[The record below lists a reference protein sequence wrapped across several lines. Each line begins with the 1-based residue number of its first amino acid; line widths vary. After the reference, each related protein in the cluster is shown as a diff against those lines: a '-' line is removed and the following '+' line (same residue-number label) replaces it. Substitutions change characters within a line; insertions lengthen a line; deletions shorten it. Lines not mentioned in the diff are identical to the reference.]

1 MEEITINGHT
11 LRSLGVTL
19 LNGSY
24 ASLLKPAEMKE
35 WVSNDDPRKDGIE
48 YIVPTTPVVK
58 PRSVDLYFMVQGNTR
73 EEFLTRYNNFI
84 GLLQSGIAYVKIP
97 DLGTDTYRLK
107 YESCTSFDHFN
118 LKMCKVAVKFTE
130 PQPTNMAVNLVD
142 LD

>member
-1 MEEITINGHT
+1 MAETTINGYT
-11 LRSLGVTL
+11 LSGLGVTL
-19 LNGSY
+19 LEGSY

-48 YIVPTTPVVK
+48 YIEPATPVVK
-58 PRSVDLYFMVQGNTR
+58 PRSVDLYFMVQGGTR
-73 EEFLTRYNNFI
+73 EEFLSRYKNFI
-84 GLLQSGIAYVKIP
+84 GLLQSSIAHVRIP
-97 DLGTDTYRLK
+97 DLGTTYHLK

-130 PQPTNMAVNLVD
+130 PQPTNMAANLVD

>member
-1 MEEITINGHT
+1 MEEITISGHT
-11 LRSLGVTL
+11 LSSLGVTL
-19 LNGSY
+19 LEGSY

-48 YIVPTTPVVK
+48 YKVPATPVVK

-73 EEFLTRYNNFI
+73 VEFLTRYTNFI
-84 GLLQSGIAYVKIP
+84 GLLQRSIAHVNIP
-97 DLGTDTYRLK
+97 DLGLYHLK

>member
-1 MEEITINGHT
+1 MAEITINGHT

-48 YIVPTTPVVK
+48 YIVPATPVVK
-58 PRSVDLYFMVQGNTR
+58 PRSVDLYFMVQGSTR
-73 EEFLTRYNNFI
+73 EEFLTRYKNFI
-84 GLLQSGIAYVKIP
+84 GLLQRSISVVNIP
-97 DLGTDTYRLK
+97 DLGKYRLK

>member
-1 MEEITINGHT
+1 MEEITINGYK
-11 LRSLGVTL
+11 LSSLGVTL
-19 LNGSY
+19 LAGSY

-48 YIVPTTPVVK
+48 YIVPATPVVK

-73 EEFLTRYNNFI
+73 VEFLTRYTNFI
-84 GLLQSGIAYVKIP
+84 GLLQRSISVVNIP
-97 DLGTDTYRLK
+97 DLGKYRLK

>member
-1 MEEITINGHT
+1 MEEITIDGHT
-11 LRSLGVTL
+11 LSSLGVTL
-19 LNGSY
+19 LAGSY

-73 EEFLTRYNNFI
+73 EEFLTRYTNFI
-84 GLLQSGIAYVKIP
+84 GLLQRRISVVNIP
-97 DLGTDTYRLK
+97 DLGKYRLK

>member
-1 MEEITINGHT
+1 MAEITINGHT
-11 LRSLGVTL
+11 LSSLGVTL

-73 EEFLTRYNNFI
+73 VEFLTRYKNFI
-84 GLLQSGIAYVKIP
+84 GLLQRSISVVNIP
-97 DLGTDTYRLK
+97 DLGKYRLK

-118 LKMCKVAVKFTE
+118 LTMCKVAVKFTE